1 MIFAQTQVTGVVKS
15 NKGVALSN
23 VSIVVPG
30 TPGVVSDAN
39 GNYSLPV
46 VKNVKPI
53 TFSLVG
59 YVTQIVAIDGWNVID
74 ITLLT
79 DVKALDDVVVIGY
92 GTVNKKD
99 VTGSVST
106 IKPNDFKNQLITNS
120 SDILKGRV
128 AGVSITEASG
138 TPDGDFK
145 IRIRGVNSIL
155 GGNDPLIVVDGIQGD
170 ISLQDINPYDIK
182 SMDQLVKG
190 LNQI

>member
-1 MIFAQTQVTGVVKS
+1 MIFAQTQVTGIVKS
-15 NKGVALSN
+15 DKGVALSN

-30 TPGVVSDAN
+30 TSGVVSDAN

-53 TFSLVG
+53 TYSLVG
-59 YVTQIVAIDGWNVID
+59 YVTQIVAINGRNVID

-79 DVKALDDVVVIGY
+79 DVKALDVVVVIGY

-120 SDILKGRV
+120 TDILKGRV
-128 AGVSITEASG
+128 ATF
-138 TPDGDFK
+138 TF
-145 IRIRGVNSIL
+145 
-155 GGNDPLIVVDGIQGD
+155 
-170 ISLQDINPYDIK
+170 
-182 SMDQLVKG
+182 
-190 LNQI
+190 